1 MAIQTLLLSST
12 SITPLR
18 GVVVPWA
25 RRPAPENR
33 ENMGSPAYLAERL
46 HREEGVVA
54 IGVDVSADGIT
65 AVVADGGGSVI
76 SSLERPVPKE
86 CRSNNAHRL
95 AQEIGSAIE
104 ALCTRADDDPN
115 GEASGAAAL
124 VVGVCVPGVVD
135 EDEGRVR
142 RSEALGLQ
150 DVPLASLVRQSL
162 SSWVTGPSGL
172 SGGLEV
178 MLYQDAGCGAWAES
192 QWGAAGRD
200 CLYLAVGERIS
211 SAVLLGGAPV
221 LGEGWAGQ
229 VGRILVPDP
238 DWSGERA
245 RLEDVASVGAMV
257 RRRTAGMVDDS
268 AGSLDSGDSGD
279 SVSGAVAATS
289 RSCDDASHEPST
301 QCASG
306 LEALLDAMRS
316 GDREARRVWDTGLDS
331 LAELVA
337 HGVGLLGPLDI
348 VVNSELMRADEVV
361 FLEPLRRRVVDLVGD
376 LPAPRLV
383 AARLGVSAPA
393 LGAAGRALADWK

>member
-1 MAIQTLLLSST
+1 M
-12 SITPLR
+12 R

-33 ENMGSPAYLAERL
+33 ENMGSPADLAERL

-104 ALCTRADDDPN
+104 ALCTGVADDPS

-124 VVGVCVPGVVD
+124 VVGVSVPGVVD
-135 EDEGRVR
+135 ENEGRVR
-142 RSEALGLQ
+142 RSETLGLQ
-150 DVPLASLVRQSL
+150 DAPLVSLVRRSL
-162 SSWVTGPSGL
+162 SSQASGSPGL
-172 SGGLEV
+172 SGSLEV
-178 MLYQDAGCGAWAES
+178 RLYQDAGCGAWAES
-192 QWGAAGRD
+192 RWGAAGRN

-245 RLEDVASVGAMV
+245 RLEDVASVCAMV
-257 RRRTAGMVDDS
+257 RRHTAGMLDDS
-268 AGSLDSGDSGD
+268 AGSLGS
-279 SVSGAVAATS
+279 AAPEPGG
-289 RSCDDASHEPST
+289 CDDASDESIT

-306 LEALLDAMRS
+306 LESLLGAIAS
-316 GDREARRVWDTGLDS
+316 GDREARRVWDTGLDC
-331 LAELVA
+331 LAELIA
-337 HGVGLLGPLDI
+337 QGVGLLGPLDV
-348 VVNSELMRADEVV
+348 VVNSELMRADEAA
-361 FLEPLRRRVVDLVGD
+361 FLEPLRGRVADLVGD

-383 AARLGVSAPA
+383 AARLGATAPA
-393 LGAAGRALADWK
+393 LGAAGRTLADWK

>member
-33 ENMGSPAYLAERL
+33 ENMGSPADLAERL

-104 ALCTRADDDPN
+104 ALCTGVADDPS

-142 RSEALGLQ
+142 RSETLGLQ

-268 AGSLDSGDSGD
+268 AGFLDSGD

-289 RSCDDASHEPST
+289 RSRDDASHEPST

-306 LEALLDAMRS
+306 LEALLGAMRS
-316 GDREARRVWDTGLDS
+316 GDREARRFRSDTGLDS

-361 FLEPLRRRVVDLVGD
+361 FLEPLRRRVADLVGD

-383 AARLGVSAPA
+383 VARLGVSAPA